1 MQLHSLSQSDI
12 TTIASVLAAMLK
24 LSAQHVKTR
33 QIATAH
39 NQAINKRLDRIE
51 AAIKVIRCD
60 LDEIMGKK
68 APGG

>member
-1 MQLHSLSQSDI
+1 
-12 TTIASVLAAMLK
+12 MLK